1 MATTSPQAKK
11 PFIDILLEFFS
22 KQVVAKW
29 KLWVAGFVALLIV
42 FGVAAYYLQLLEEQR
57 LQASKQ
63 YAGAMRYQS
72 LEQYA
77 EASELFAEI
86 IEADASAGYA
96 TLSQLQLAKQHLL
109 LGQETEAESI
119 YLSLMTSSE
128 GLLKDF
134 VLFAYTNM
142 LIAQK
147 RHAEALDALV
157 DFSDWANMIVAE
169 LKGDIFYLQGKKQQA
184 LQEYNLAIQTYTEQG
199 LRPGQL
205 LSVKASGLQRELAL

>member
-1 MATTSPQAKK
+1 MASTSPQAKK
-11 PFIDILLEFFS
+11 PFIDIFIDFS
-22 KQVVAKW
+22 SKHVVSKW

-63 YAGAMRYQS
+63 YAGALRYQS

-86 IEADASAGYA
+86 IDTDASTGYA

-109 LGQETEAESI
+109 QGQEAQAESI
-119 YLSLMTSSE
+119 YLSLMASSE
-128 GLLKDF
+128 GLLKDL

-147 RHAEALDALV
+147 RYAEALDVLV
-157 DFSDWANMIVAE
+157 DFSDWADMIVSE
-169 LKGDIFYLQGKKQQA
+169 LKGDIFFLQGNKQQA

-199 LRPGQL
+199 LRPSQL
-205 LSVKASGLQRELAL
+205 LSVKVSGLQRELSL